1 MSLPSFLRVFKDEK
15 EAYNDL
21 PLSDRESEETLLKED
36 SIEIV
41 QPSPM
46 PSILHR
52 VAVITGRTILILL
65 SVWGLISIYT
75 MAADRIAHSRNSSE
89 KFAPSLYP
97 SCSCGGTTVAEA
109 KRRGCI
115 FTPLA
120 IAWLPPHCVDSEYPK
135 YCHPDEAEINR
146 SRNILRGISNMDVL
160 VELANDFDKQGP
172 GPNGE
177 WDYWSDMN
185 MTRRLT
191 REEVGYLADI
201 NGVFYATQDWHV
213 THCVYTW
220 MKHYRSKWTDTTVE
234 RRSNGLDHIA
244 HCKDVLKIRG
254 GLQDI
259 RTVAGIAL
267 DADDPGRTE
276 L

>member
-1 MSLPSFLRVFKDEK
+1 MSLPNFLSVFKDER
-15 EAYNDL
+15 EVYNDL
-21 PLSDRESEETLLKED
+21 SSSDSDSEETLLKED
-36 SIEIV
+36 SDNIV
-41 QPSPM
+41 SPSRK
-46 PSILHR
+46 PSLLHR
-52 VAVITGRTILILL
+52 VAVISGRVILILL
-65 SVWGLISIYT
+65 SVWGLVSLYNTI
-75 MAADRIAHSRNSSE
+75 AGRIAQSHYPSE
-89 KFAPSLYP
+89 RFAPSLYP

-109 KRRGCI
+109 KRRGCV

-120 IAWLPPHCVDSEYPK
+120 IAWLPPHCVD
-135 YCHPDEAEINR
+135 
-146 SRNILRGISNMDVL
+146 M
-160 VELANDFDKQGP
+160 ELANDFDKQGP

-191 REEVGYLADI
+191 REEVGYLADV

-220 MKHYRSKWTDTTVE
+220 MKHYRSKWTGTTIE
-234 RRSNGLDHIA
+234 RRSNGLDHIE

>member
-1 MSLPSFLRVFKDEK
+1 MTLPRLFWTFKEERGTYK
-15 EAYNDL
+15 DL
-21 PLSDRESEETLLKED
+21 SSGAESEETLLKE
-36 SIEIV
+36 SITNTLP
-41 QPSPM
+41 PSRE
-46 PSILHR
+46 PSVLHQ
-52 VAVITGRTILILL
+52 VAVISGRVILILL
-65 SVWGLISIYT
+65 SVWGLVSLYNT
-75 MAADRIAHSRNSSE
+75 AAHHITQSHNSPE
-89 KFAPSLYP
+89 RFAPPLYP

-120 IAWLPPHCVDSEYPK
+120 IAWLPPHCVD
-135 YCHPDEAEINR
+135 
-146 SRNILRGISNMDVL
+146 M
-160 VELANDFDKQGP
+160 ELSNDFDKQGP

-177 WDYWSDMN
+177 WDYWSDIN

-191 REEVGYLADI
+191 REEAGDLADH

-220 MKHYRSKWTDTTVE
+220 MKHYRSRWTGVTIE
-234 RRSNGLDHIA
+234 RRSNGLDHIG

-254 GLQDI
+254 GLQEI
-259 RTVAGIAL
+259 KTVAGIAL
-267 DADDPGRTE
+267 DADDPGRSE